1 MNILAWELI
10 KKKTKEE
17 KKKKKK
23 KKMESIHEVNLVHQE
38 SYIFVWQ

>member
-17 KKKKKK
+17 KKKNETRKKNDFKYTK
-23 KKMESIHEVNLVHQE
+23 K
-38 SYIFVWQ
+38 